1 MKKHK
6 ITDWSI
12 TAIVERPDGTWYDHT
27 ITDFPEHIG
36 ITINEWL
43 QDYKNF
49 TIVVYE
55 QQASIEYPLNED
67 WENLDP
73 EHLGTHAYK
82 IFDEKKELVYEDK
95 TSMWD
100 IGACLDNAQQDIN
113 CGAVQKASKQKG

>member
-1 MKKHK
+1 MIVCKK
-6 ITDWSI
+6 
-12 TAIVERPDGTWYDHT
+12 
-27 ITDFPEHIG
+27 
-36 ITINEWL
+36 

-49 TIVVYE
+49 TIVVYK
-55 QQASIEYPLNED
+55 QQANIEYPLNED

-100 IGACLDNAQQDIN
+100 IGACLDNAQQDID
-113 CGAVQKASKQKG
+113 CGAVQQTSEQKG

>member
-1 MKKHK
+1 MKKVK
-6 ITDWSI
+6 
-12 TAIVERPDGTWYDHT
+12 AEK
-27 ITDFPEHIG
+27 
-36 ITINEWL
+36 
-43 QDYKNF
+43 YKNF
-49 TIVVYE
+49 TIEIYE

-100 IGACLDNAQQDIN
+100 IGACLENAQEDIN
-113 CGAVQKASKQKG
+113 CGAVQQTSEQKGYMKKYTKKDFLEYASAFDYQNDKET

>member
-1 MKKHK
+1 MSKK
-6 ITDWSI
+6 
-12 TAIVERPDGTWYDHT
+12 VETEKYEGYT
-27 ITDFPEHIG
+27 IE
-36 ITINEWL
+36 
-43 QDYKNF
+43 
-49 TIVVYE
+49 VYE
-55 QQASIEYPLNED
+55 QEPNVEYPLNED

-113 CGAVQKASKQKG
+113 CDAVQQASEQKG